1 MTALYNTS
9 STISMLKKK
18 SNSTAYRFVREAVA
32 MGELLTGFV
41 QSTKNL
47 ADLRTKILPSASH
60 RQMRYYR

>member
-1 MTALYNTS
+1 
-9 STISMLKKK
+9 LKKK